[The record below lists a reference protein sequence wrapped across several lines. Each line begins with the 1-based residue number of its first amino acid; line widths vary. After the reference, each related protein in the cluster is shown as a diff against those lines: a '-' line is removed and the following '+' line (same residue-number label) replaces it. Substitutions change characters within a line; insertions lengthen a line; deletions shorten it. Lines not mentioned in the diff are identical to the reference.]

1 MNNGT
6 IVLSGFTYHLKVLN
20 RHVAELVVPLVGSMP
35 QFRLVARATDNPSGA
50 TLAPGTPVAEMF
62 LFPEAIN
69 EVKTLFPGETD
80 SIALTGKAGP
90 AVADGLRSIQYEDI
104 LTDMSVNDLWKDG
117 SSQFVTESMA
127 LVGV

>member
-6 IVLSGFTYHLKVLN
+6 IVLSGLTYHLKVLN
-20 RHVAELVVPLVGSMP
+20 RHVAELVVPPVGSIP

-69 EVKTLFPGETD
+69 ELKTLFPGETD

-90 AVADGLRSIQYEDI
+90 AVAAGLRSIQFNI
-104 LTDMSVNDLWKDG
+104 LADMTVNDLWKDG
-117 SSQFVTESMA
+117 SSQFATESLA